1 MNLGGGEENS
11 SRPPIGGSDR
21 SALPDFGLSPF
32 PLLHGYLLFGSPQTC
47 VSIQPKA
54 ELQTTVVFFRAH
66 DAADSARAR
75 LEHARRIG
83 ESTSLQVIARLRLPV
98 ALLGPH
104 RQNVMMP
111 LRETSRIAQIKLPAI
126 D

>member
-1 MNLGGGEENS
+1 
-11 SRPPIGGSDR
+11 
-21 SALPDFGLSPF
+21 
-32 PLLHGYLLFGSPQTC
+32 
-47 VSIQPKA
+47 
-54 ELQTTVVFFRAH
+54 VVFFRAH

-104 RQNVMMP
+104 RQDVMMP